1 MLRCE
6 ICKHKV
12 SDFFYLESHM
22 NQFHDSHQLTKYE
35 LENDKLTLDIC
46 EGVRCEFL
54 SRCSTCSQEF
64 KCYKV
69 ERECEVEISKHSEL
83 CGVCSL
89 EGK

>member
-22 NQFHDSHQLTKYE
+22 NQFHDSHQLTKNE
-35 LENDKLTLDIC
+35 FQNNKLSLDIC
-46 EGVRCEFL
+46 MGVGCEFL
-54 SRCSTCSQEF
+54 SRCSTCSLEF
-64 KCYKV
+64 KCYTV
-69 ERECEVEISKHSEL
+69 ERECEVEMSNHSEL